1 MSSIA
6 CSLQDTCGGC
16 PEMGHSAEVQLR
28 RKVQSVERY
37 LGREVD
43 LAVSSPKPLGYR
55 ARIEMR
61 PDEEGRLGYFR
72 PRSHDHVAVP
82 HCPVAREEINAV
94 LGGLPPMPAG
104 LKSLQFRSNGS
115 EVVLSARSARA
126 DHGRVA
132 NALRQLGLMGSQ
144 GIALDGKKL
153 AGDDRLVFAEMGL
166 RHSLG
171 PLPFYQVNLEVNA
184 LLVARV
190 LESIAALSPTKVL
203 DLYAGAGNFSLP
215 LAAQGHPV
223 LMVESQGESLAD
235 ARRTAE
241 AHELPIEQLRAD
253 ASRLRAG
260 EHFFDVALLDPP
272 RAGAPGVISSLVL
285 TRPRALVYVSC
296 HAPSLARDLKEATA
310 AGYRVRELSLFDMF
324 PQTPHCEVLCVLER

>member
-1 MSSIA
+1 MHKVLIIIGDAAETLDTLYPYYRLQEAGYQPVVAAPSKRRYQMVMHEVKPGWTITKEWEGYSIDA
-6 CSLQDTCGGC
+6 DIAFADID
-16 PEMGHSAEVQLR
+16 P
-28 RKVQSVERY
+28 KDY
-37 LGREVD
+37 LGILYSGGRAPEYIRYDKDLVQITRAFFDANKPIASVCHGVEIPAFAGCVKGRRMATVPKCQFDLEVC
-43 LAVSSPKPLGYR
+43 GIR
-55 ARIEMR
+55 HR
-61 PDEEGRLGYFR
+61 
-72 PRSHDHVAVP
+72 
-82 HCPVAREEINAV
+82 
-94 LGGLPPMPAG
+94 
-104 LKSLQFRSNGS
+104 
-115 EVVLSARSARA
+115 LSA
-126 DHGRVA
+126 
-132 NALRQLGLMGSQ
+132 GS
-144 GIALDGKKL
+144 
-153 AGDDRLVFAEMGL
+153 F
-166 RHSLG
+166 
-171 PLPFYQVNLEVNA
+171 FQVNLEVNA

-272 RAGAPGVISSLVL
+272 RAGAPGVISQLVL
-285 TRPRALVYVSC
+285 TRPHALVYVSC

-324 PQTPHCEVLCVLER
+324 PQTSHVETLCVLGRGPA